1 VSIPSPGSL
10 SAVADH
16 QQHHYERCPGYHR
29 VECHAQGYLRLA
41 CSQHSRSI
49 IPAVVDHLS
58 LPHFVGHVFFTV
70 VEHSD
75 VYEYFDPQNAQ
86 PPVAPLELAVGLAQV
101 ADDMDMNFCCRGP
114 RKKMYED
121 LDMEFCCR
129 SEDVYED
136 EDDNLLSLEDP
147 VEDLI
152 DTSAADS
159 AAARLASSTA
169 HSIIAQPVERHRIV
183 PDLESALPQ
192 GKSIEAPVVVA
203 SSKATLSDK
212 PSRSSSPL
220 SHEGALEPAAT
231 LSSITLTP
239 PSSREVT
246 KNTDLATARTMRC
259 MVDTCGAFSKKC
271 AHFASAQPVIH
282 DSKRSK
288 RKVFVAWLSR
298 LVIRAA

>member
-1 VSIPSPGSL
+1 MTTSI
-10 SAVADH
+10 
-16 QQHHYERCPGYHR
+16 RKT
-29 VECHAQGYLRLA
+29 
-41 CSQHSRSI
+41 
-49 IPAVVDHLS
+49 LS
-58 LPHFVGHVFFTV
+58 LLSLRSSSLLVSRKP
-70 VEHSD
+70 SM
-75 VYEYFDPQNAQ
+75 
-86 PPVAPLELAVGLAQV
+86 
-101 ADDMDMNFCCRGP
+101 ADEMDMDFCCRGP

-121 LDMEFCCR
+121 LDMDFCCR
-129 SEDVYED
+129 GEDVYED
-136 EDDNLLSLEDP
+136 EDECDDLVSLEDP

-203 SSKATLSDK
+203 PSKATLSDK

-220 SHEGALEPAAT
+220 SHEGAPESAAT

-259 MVDTCGAFSKKC
+259 MVDTCGAFSEKC

-288 RKVFVAWLSR
+288 RKVFIAWLSR